1 MIRRGSA
8 IAGLAVLAGSV
19 ALSAAGSVRPGP
31 DALLFAAIAAPS
43 SVSYAGVV
51 EVVRIGSHA
60 AEASVYRIEHRA
72 PDLTLRVY
80 SAPSALS
87 GDSVISKGDLSFSV
101 DARRHRIVETR
112 NAALDDR
119 IALNDNYALLRKNY
133 QIARKDDETFDGRS
147 VVAIVLINKYNRQP
161 AMLVRIDR
169 ETKIVLDKQE
179 FALNGSLVGEVRFQS
194 VRYTAAISDR
204 GFRAPEAI
212 SARAGTDVRRTA
224 PEPRQ
229 RRPQRRFPRPR
240 AKGAARGLR
249 AGRREPRR
257 AQGRAHRSRTV
268 FRRHTHVFALRKRDG
283 LDAGH
288 GGAAAGANA
297 GRRTHRASTPR
308 TAPWRCSRGATATL
322 HYALVGE
329 LGRSELQ
336 QIAASIA
343 P

>member
-8 IAGLAVLAGSV
+8 ITALAVLAGSV
-19 ALSAAGSVRPGP
+19 SLSAAGSVPPGP
-31 DALLFAAIAAPS
+31 DAMLFAAIAAPS
-43 SVSYAGVV
+43 SVSYTGVM
-51 EVVRIGSHA
+51 EVVRFGSHA

-119 IALNDNYALLRKNY
+119 IAINDNYALLRANY
-133 QIARKDDETFDGRS
+133 QIVRKDDETFDGRS
-147 VVAIVLINKYNRQP
+147 VVAIVLINKYNRRP
-161 AMLVRIDR
+161 AMLVRVDR

-194 VRYTAAISDR
+194 VRYTAAIATADFALPKQYQLVQGPTFGEPPQSPASVVR
-204 GFRAPEAI
+204 GAGFPARAPKALPEGFAPVDGSLI
-212 SARAGTDVRRTA
+212 ELKGVRTVHVLYSDGIRTFSLFENASASTLDMTGLRTERTQVGGRTA
-224 PEPRQ
+224 QYAED
-229 RRPQRRFPRPR
+229 
-240 AKGAARGLR
+240 GAM
-249 AGRREPRR
+249 
-257 AQGRAHRSRTV
+257 
-268 FRRHTHVFALRKRDG
+268 ALLAWSD
-283 LDAGH
+283 
-288 GGAAAGANA
+288 
-297 GRRTHRASTPR
+297 
-308 TAPWRCSRGATATL
+308 ATL

-329 LGRSELQ
+329 LGLSELQ
-336 QIAASIA
+336 KIAASIA

>member
-51 EVVRIGSHA
+51 EVVRFGSHA

-119 IALNDNYALLRKNY
+119 IAINDNSALLRKNY
-133 QIARKDDETFDGRS
+133 QFARKDDETFDGRS

-194 VRYTAAISDR
+194 VRYTAAISTADFALPKQYQLVQGPTFGEPPQSPGSVVR
-204 GFRAPEAI
+204 SAGFPARAPKALPEGFAPVEGSLVELKGVRTVHVLYSDGI
-212 SARAGTDVRRTA
+212 RTFSLFENASASTLDMAGLQTEQTQVGGRTA
-224 PEPRQ
+224 QYAED
-229 RRPQRRFPRPR
+229 
-240 AKGAARGLR
+240 GAM
-249 AGRREPRR
+249 
-257 AQGRAHRSRTV
+257 
-268 FRRHTHVFALRKRDG
+268 ALLAWSD
-283 LDAGH
+283 
-288 GGAAAGANA
+288 
-297 GRRTHRASTPR
+297 
-308 TAPWRCSRGATATL
+308 ATL

-336 QIAASIA
+336 KIAASIA

>member
-8 IAGLAVLAGSV
+8 VTALALLAGSV
-19 ALSAAGSVRPGP
+19 SLAASGSEAPAP
-31 DALLFAAIAAPS
+31 DATLFAAIAAPS
-43 SVSYAGVV
+43 SVSYTGVI
-51 EVVRIGSHA
+51 EVVRFGSHA

-119 IALNDNYALLRKNY
+119 IAINDNYALLRVNY
-133 QIARKDDETFDGRS
+133 QAVHKDDETFDGRS
-147 VVAIVLINKYNRQP
+147 VVAIVLINKYNHRP

-194 VRYTAAISDR
+194 VSYAAAISTADFALPR
-204 GFRAPEAI
+204 QYQLVQGPTFGEPPQSRDSVIRSAGFPARAPKALPEGFAPVEGSLVELKGVRTVHVLYSDGI
-212 SARAGTDVRRTA
+212 RTFSLFENASASTLDMTGLQAQRTQVGGRTA
-224 PEPRQ
+224 QYAED
-229 RRPQRRFPRPR
+229 
-240 AKGAARGLR
+240 GGM
-249 AGRREPRR
+249 
-257 AQGRAHRSRTV
+257 
-268 FRRHTHVFALRKRDG
+268 ALLAWSD
-283 LDAGH
+283 
-288 GGAAAGANA
+288 
-297 GRRTHRASTPR
+297 
-308 TAPWRCSRGATATL
+308 ATL

-329 LGRSELQ
+329 LGLSELQ
-336 QIAASIA
+336 KIAASIA